1 MMQLIL
7 PDLPP
12 LVDREH
18 DGEGEGE
25 VGRDVEQVGPLVER
39 LLHHGVLLVV
49 QPHYRLLQ
57 VPHAAVDQLR
67 APSGARLHLG
77 KL

>member
-1 MMQLIL
+1 MT
-7 PDLPP
+7 DLPP

-49 QPHYRLLQ
+49 QPHDRLLQ

-67 APSGARLHLG
+67 APSGTRFNWE